1 MQQPDPFTYIAP
13 TKVTAPKYAA
23 IRAAADAAAA
33 ELGALFA
40 TDPKTGAQA
49 WQAQHA
55 GHDDKPSAYAS
66 INRVT
71 KALYDAVQE
80 HAPPSPD
87 RSAAERCCRI
97 ARMAANEVVSANLP
111 NGSIPTRIALENIYL
126 ARWQACAAIALGS
139 V

>member
-40 TDPKTGAQA
+40 TDPKTGAQ
-49 WQAQHA
+49 
-55 GHDDKPSAYAS
+55 AS